1 MQKEDAKI
9 EAIAV
14 ESIGDIAIIAI
25 KTAIEAADDAK
36 TAGAGPITAIFMAEE
51 AGVNAAIT
59 SIKAATTQAKI
70 AGNRVAAR
78 ADVRREIAMIEAANA
93 SIKAADVQ
101 ANEDKATI
109 GAAAMEAKDRA
120 AIRATAVKKYD
131 QILQEARMNPHSFN
145 NEPELDW
152 EKDW

>member
-51 AGVNAAIT
+51 AGVNAAIA
-59 SIKAATTQAKI
+59 SIRAATAQAKVARNEAA
-70 AGNRVAAR
+70 AGAT
-78 ADVRREIAMIEAANA
+78 VRRGVAMAEAASA
-93 SIKAADVQ
+93 SIRAAAVQ
-101 ANEDKATI
+101 INEDRATI
-109 GAAAMEAKDRA
+109 GAAAVKAKD
-120 AIRATAVKKYD
+120 RATAVKKRD
-131 QILQEARMNPHSFN
+131 QILQDARKNRHSSN
-145 NEPELDW
+145 NEPELD
-152 EKDW
+152 